1 VYGKFQNATDASNFD
16 DLEWI
21 ELEPNTVPLSS
32 TARSGFVEYDY
43 VIPDANKNAGVL
55 EYTVG
60 SATFTGYKTFAV
72 KVIPL
77 STNSS
82 VIPKIRE
89 LRAIALQV

>member
-1 VYGKFQNATDASNFD
+1 
-16 DLEWI
+16 
-21 ELEPNTVPLSS
+21 VPLSS

-43 VIPDANKNAGVL
+43 TIPAGPNKPAGVL